1 MATAVL
7 VCAAYYVGAR
17 IGLVLR
23 FPPATPSVLWP
34 PNAILTATLLLT
46 PARRWW
52 IYLLA
57 AFPAHLLVEL
67 EAAWPWSMILPLF
80 ATNCSEA
87 VLAAWGVRRFSGAP
101 TGFDTLRRVAVFIV
115 AAGLAAPF
123 LSSFADAAVVA
134 GLRDESYWAVWRTR
148 FFSNVLTELTLVP
161 ALVMVLTMG
170 ATWVRNAA
178 PARRLEAALL
188 AFGLVVVG
196 TLVFAGPFEGP
207 GALPGSPRSPLAF
220 LLPFLLWAA
229 VRFGPAGVSL
239 SLLATVSLAIWAG
252 THGHG
257 PFTSLPPA
265 ESVLALQIFLTVVAI
280 PLMCLAGVVEER
292 RTAQHALEE
301 RLRFEE
307 LLSRLSRAFVHLPN
321 HAMDETVRTW
331 LRRLGESLGLDR
343 VMLLRFSGDGPEL
356 LVRAS
361 WGAPGFERLP
371 RRIVGQDFPWG
382 MRRLRRDEPVVFSDL
397 DELPADAATDRES
410 FRHREVRSN
419 VTIPLAAGDRIL
431 GGLSFVTV
439 AAERAWPDEL
449 VQRLQLVAQVFA
461 SALARKEAED
471 ERRRAEIDANR
482 SRQELAHFT
491 RVSTM
496 GELAASLAHEL
507 NQPLTGI
514 LTNAQAARRF
524 LDASPPDL
532 AELRSILA
540 DIIEDDRRAGE
551 VIHRLRELL
560 SKGEFQLHL
569 LDLNTVI
576 RDVGKLLAS
585 DALIRNVTLVFE
597 LAPGPLVVSGD
608 RVHLQQV
615 ILNLLLNAMEA
626 MADCPGGDR
635 TVVVRTETGVAGTV
649 EVAVRDAGTGL
660 REGTENMVFEP
671 FYTTKP
677 AGMGMGLSIAR
688 SIMEAHHGRVWAT
701 NNPAHGATF
710 HLSLPRVG
718 DTT

>member
-229 VRFGPAGVSL
+229 VRFGPGGVSL

-331 LRRLGESLGLDR
+331 LQRLGESLGLDR

-718 DTT
+718 DTP